1 MGYYSSFEVLDTD
14 IENIAEELSDISGY
28 HFTQYF
34 QDGSVQMSDCG
45 KWYDWEDDLK
55 TLARMYPTR
64 YAVLERRGEES
75 PDIERA
81 IVYKGEVHM
90 QSPEIRFPY
99 FDSLPD
105 LDTVVKAR

>member
-1 MGYYSSFEVLDTD
+1 
-14 IENIAEELSDISGY
+14 
-28 HFTQYF
+28 
-34 QDGSVQMSDCG
+34 MSDCG
-45 KWYDWEDDLK
+45 KWYGWEDDLL

-99 FDSLPD
+99 FHSLPD

>member
-1 MGYYSSFEVLDTD
+1 MGYYSSFEVLETD

-34 QDGSVQMSDCG
+34 TNGNVQMSDCG
-45 KWYDWEDDLK
+45 KWYDWESDLK
-55 TLARMYPTR
+55 KLAQQNPTG

-90 QSPEIRFPY
+90 QSPEIRFPT
-99 FDSLPD
+99 FAPLPD
-105 LDTVVKAR
+105 IDTVVEAR

>member
-14 IENIAEELSDISGY
+14 IENIADQLAGVSSYSWTEW
-28 HFTQYF
+28 
-34 QDGSVQMSDCG
+34 DGRVQMSDSG
-45 KWYDWEDDLK
+45 KWYDWERDLK
-55 TLARMYPTR
+55 DLAELHPTS

-81 IVYKGEVHM
+81 IVYKGEVHT
-90 QSPEIRFPY
+90 QTPEIRFPT
-99 FDSLPD
+99 FAPLPD

>member
-1 MGYYSSFEVLDTD
+1 MGYYSSFEVLETD

-34 QDGSVQMSDCG
+34 QDGTVQMSDCG
-45 KWYDWEDDLK
+45 KWYDWVTDLEK
-55 TLARMYPTR
+55 LAQRHPTG

-81 IVYKGEVHM
+81 IVYHGEVHTQTPM
-90 QSPEIRFPY
+90 IQFPT
-99 FDSLPD
+99 FAPLPD
-105 LDTVVKAR
+105 LDTVVEAR

>member
-14 IENIAEELSDISGY
+14 IEDIQG
-28 HFTQYF
+28 QL
-34 QDGSVQMSDCG
+34 QDITEYSWEFWGGSVRSGDSY
-45 KWYDWEDDLK
+45 KWYGWEDDLK
-55 TLARMYPTR
+55 VLAESNPTS

-99 FDSLPD
+99 FHQLPD
-105 LDTVVKAR
+105 LDMVVQVR